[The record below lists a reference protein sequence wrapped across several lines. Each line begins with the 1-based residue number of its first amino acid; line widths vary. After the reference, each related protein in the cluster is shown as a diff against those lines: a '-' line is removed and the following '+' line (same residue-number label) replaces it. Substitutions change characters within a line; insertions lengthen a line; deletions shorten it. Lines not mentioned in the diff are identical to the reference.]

1 MYSVKETYLILFKR
15 RKIILK
21 YVANLSGMDVKI
33 SNRKQFG
40 NHENIL
46 EWQKVQR
53 TYHKGCYKILL
64 DELKWE
70 LYPNWHRIYKNA
82 VLQAKDV
89 ASNVFMKNKEGG
101 ISSKETSTWSTLKT
115 TNFNKARR
123 ETQELKLNREKKKC
137 WKNQWSQKM
146 IIGGDIQN
154 LLPNL
159 S

>member
-1 MYSVKETYLILFKR
+1 M
-15 RKIILK
+15 
-21 YVANLSGMDVKI
+21 
-33 SNRKQFG
+33 
-40 NHENIL
+40 
-46 EWQKVQR
+46 
-53 TYHKGCYKILL
+53 

-89 ASNVFMKNKEGG
+89 ASNVFMKNKEGC

-137 WKNQWSQKM
+137 WKISEVKRW
-146 IIGGDIQN
+146 
-154 LLPNL
+154 LLEEIFKTYYQIL
-159 S
+159 AKLTQI